1 MLKNILIKDL
11 IINLNIFSLRKM
23 FWVLFLFPGEC
34 DFTTENRGFG
44 KSNKYNLKALKTYL
58 HKKLKLVVR
67 KIKNKHWRKIVMNN
81 ILSFTKLVYQCFSN
95 DDGEIIKEPTGK
107 IKRLKLPQENLD
119 FLYDYISFAMN
130 SEMLNKISK
139 IYVMSEVEGIDAIF
153 NHYNR
158 MHPEDKIN
166 LKTARSN
173 LNYNRTKM
181 IKVFDEDILEQV
193 IYFPGKA
200 DLVKYRNQL
209 DWANVRFS
217 KSNIFST
224 KLMIDLPRD
233 TGKVKPSEDSIIG
246 FMEAIEVYRKAKKA
260 MIEKTIVEEYEDVI
274 KYFNYLSL
282 VSHRSDE
289 EEELYN
295 TMMSFLNGNPIIML

>member
-1 MLKNILIKDL
+1 
-11 IINLNIFSLRKM
+11 
-23 FWVLFLFPGEC
+23 
-34 DFTTENRGFG
+34 
-44 KSNKYNLKALKTYL
+44 
-58 HKKLKLVVR
+58 
-67 KIKNKHWRKIVMNN
+67 MNN

-95 DDGEIIKEPTGK
+95 DEGEIVKEPTGK

-130 SEMLNKISK
+130 SELLNKVSK

-158 MHPEDKIN
+158 LHPEDKIN

-181 IKVFDEDILEQV
+181 IKVFDEDMLEQV
-193 IYFPGKA
+193 IYYTSKA
-200 DLVKYRNQL
+200 DLEKYRAQL
-209 DWANVRFS
+209 DWATVRFS
-217 KSNIFST
+217 KSNIFSA

-233 TGKVKPSEDSIIG
+233 TGNVKPSEDSIVG

-260 MIEKTIVEEYEDVI
+260 MIEKTIAGEYEDVI

-282 VSHRSDE
+282 ANYRTDE

-295 TMMSFLNGNPIIML
+295 TMMGFLNGNPIIMI